1 MSVRNLFQFTTTQPL
16 RKLSPIT
23 SKMVPSNIRRN
34 IGHNDSEQAP
44 SKPRPRRIAIAL
56 GDPAGI
62 GLEVTLGALADE
74 AAAGR
79 PGEVVLVGCR
89 QWLIES
95 HRRLQGRCRLAD
107 PARFEILDRPLPE
120 PINPGESGAAAGAAS
135 FDWLS
140 EATRLVLHGD
150 CEALVTAPI
159 AKSSW
164 HAAGH
169 DYPGQTERLAEL
181 AGVPSASMLFTAR
194 SAAGPWRFNT
204 VLATSH
210 IPLAAVSGQLN
221 SQLVSDKLDV
231 LLTFCQRF
239 APRPR
244 LVVAALN
251 PHAGEA
257 GRLGREEQ
265 DWLLDCL
272 EQWRRRHPEVELE
285 GPLPPDSC
293 WLEAASAWRTGSG
306 GPDGYLALY
315 HDQGLIPLKL
325 LAFDAAVNTTLG
337 LPFLRTSPDH
347 GTAFA
352 IAGQGLARPESMA
365 AAIATARELG

>member
-1 MSVRNLFQFTTTQPL
+1 MSVKNLFQFTITQPL

-23 SKMVPSNIRRN
+23 SKMDPSSIRRN
-34 IGHNDSEQAP
+34 IGNNDGEQAP

-62 GLEVTLGALADE
+62 GVEVTLGALADG
-74 AAAGR
+74 AGGH
-79 PGEVVLVGCR
+79 GEVVLVGCR
-89 QWLIES
+89 QWLNQS
-95 HRRLQGRCRLAD
+95 YRRLQGLCRLAD
-107 PARFEILDRPLPE
+107 PAEFEVLDLPLPHT
-120 PINPGESGAAAGAAS
+120 INPGESGTAAGAAS
-135 FDWLS
+135 FQWLT
-140 EATRLVLHGD
+140 EATQLVLKGNCD
-150 CEALVTAPI
+150 ALVTAPI

-181 AGVPSASMLFTAR
+181 AGVDSASMLFTAR
-194 SAAGPWRFNT
+194 SPSGPWRFNT
-204 VLATSH
+204 LLATTH
-210 IPLAAVSGQLN
+210 IPLAAVPGQLHAR
-221 SQLVSDKLDV
+221 LVSDKLDV
-231 LLTFCQRF
+231 LLAFCQRF
-239 APRPR
+239 QPEPR
-244 LVVAALN
+244 LVVAGLN
-251 PHAGEA
+251 PHAGEG

-265 DWLLDCL
+265 DWLVDCL
-272 EQWRRRHPEVELE
+272 EQWRRRHPEVRLE

-293 WLEAASAWRTGSG
+293 WLEAAAAWRTGAD

-352 IAGQGLARPESMA
+352 IAGQGLARPDSMA